1 MQATDAPTRE
11 RAHMALA
18 PDFGGME
25 LLTADYWAHSFAP
38 HVHDTFVVA
47 LIERGAER
55 FRCGGAEWV
64 APAGSL
70 VLINP
75 GEVHSGERGCAEG
88 WSYRAFYP
96 APAVLATLRAEID
109 DGSPAVPGFAQAV
122 VTDPALF
129 DLLRGLHARLHDAAD
144 PLLREGLWTA
154 AFGALLRRHGQTR
167 ARPPQGDASAAVA
180 KAQALLRE
188 RCAEALSLRDLA
200 DAVGLSPWHLNR
212 AFRQKV
218 GLPPHAWRNQ
228 WRLAQAKQRLRA
240 RLAPAVVA
248 AELGFAD
255 QAHFSRH
262 FKRAFGVSPGRYP
275 ASR

>member
-1 MQATDAPTRE
+1 
-11 RAHMALA
+11 
-18 PDFGGME
+18 
-25 LLTADYWAHSFAP
+25 
-38 HVHDTFVVA
+38 
-47 LIERGAER
+47 
-55 FRCGGAEWV
+55 
-64 APAGSL
+64 
-70 VLINP
+70 
-75 GEVHSGERGCAEG
+75 
-88 WSYRAFYP
+88 
-96 APAVLATLRAEID
+96 PAVLATLRAEID

-240 RLAPAVVA
+240 GLAPAVVA